1 MSVSV
6 LTVDDETDVAD
17 LFRQHFRHE
26 VRQGQYVL
34 HFACSA
40 EDALDKLAGG
50 IEPPLIVILS
60 DINMPGMDEL
70 SLLREIK
77 ERRPDLPVIMVTTYG
92 DDERRR
98 RASEYGAAEFMT
110 KPLDFNF
117 LKAQLRRLSLRPVR
131 EELR

>member
-17 LFRQHFRHE
+17 LFRQHFRTE
-26 VRQGQYVL
+26 VRHGQYVL

-50 IEPPLIVILS
+50 IELPLIVILS
-60 DINMPGMDEL
+60 NINMPGMDEL

-77 ERRPDLPVIMVTTYG
+77 GRRPDLPVIMVTTYG

-98 RASEYGAAEFMT
+98 RASEYGAAAFMT
-110 KPLDFNF
+110 KPIDFDF

-131 EELR
+131 VR